1 MNRKEHL
8 TQDGLRQIVGIR
20 AAMNNGLSEEQK
32 AVFSDVIPV
41 KRPLVVDQEIKDPK

>member
-20 AAMNNGLSEEQK
+20 AAMNNGLSEQQK
-32 AVFSDVIPV
+32 QSFQSPREAQGARDSC
-41 KRPLVVDQEIKDPK
+41 